1 MRIRA
6 LFRVAAIACSLLPVT
21 AAGTSASGGVAQYR
35 FDSGKSSNGK
45 TWISVSCYI
54 GGVFVWADG
63 MDCNGNKYFRRSD
76 PRTLRYPADDP
87 TAGLSPTHTGETEA
101 GSWWSVVVR
110 DGSGIPLAVMGIS
123 ESGTYYTYECGTS
136 PGARYQ

>member
-6 LFRVAAIACSLLPVT
+6 LLQLAVVACSLLPVT
-21 AAGTSASGGVAQYR
+21 LAGTSASGGVAQYR
-35 FDSGKSSNGK
+35 FDSGKSGNGK

-76 PRTLRYPADDP
+76 SRTLRYPADDP
-87 TAGLSPTHTGETEA
+87 TAGLPPTHTGETEA
-101 GSWWSVVVR
+101 GSWRSVVVR
-110 DGSGIPLAVMGIS
+110 DASGIPVTVLGIS
-123 ESGTYYTYECGTS
+123 ESGTYYAYECSTS
-136 PGARYQ
+136 ASARYQ

>member
-6 LFRVAAIACSLLPVT
+6 LLQLAAIAFSFLPVSL
-21 AAGTSASGGVAQYR
+21 AGTSASGGLAQYR
-35 FDSGKSSNGK
+35 FDSGKSGNGK

-76 PRTLRYPADDP
+76 ARTLRYPVDDP
-87 TAGLSPTHTGETEA
+87 TAGLAPTHTGETEA
-101 GSWWSVVVR
+101 GSWRSVVVR
-110 DGSGIPLAVMGIS
+110 DASGIPVTVVGIS
-123 ESGTYYTYECGTS
+123 ESGTYYAYEGGIPAT
-136 PGARYQ
+136 ARYQ